1 MGRLSGRT
9 ALIVGASRGFG
20 RAIALGYARE
30 GANVIGVSRDPR
42 ALDALA
48 QEIAPLGVEVVTRA
62 FDATAPG
69 AYPDLVEW
77 LTAGGHGY
85 DVVVHTP
92 GGGLHALAVS
102 DQRVRAQLMEG
113 QGQVPFWE
121 IEDEDMDRVLALGV
135 KSAINC
141 CKYLA
146 PALIRQG
153 RGSLVVMGS
162 ASGIPGQAVNADA
175 AYCAEK
181 GAVISY
187 VLVISRELKPYGVAA
202 NVLLPGLTR
211 TTITAGYPHWEAHP
225 TILSPEAA
233 VPAAIFLAEQT
244 ADGVTGQIFNAR
256 DYLVQTQN
264 SQAGAK

>member
-1 MGRLSGRT
+1 
-9 ALIVGASRGFG
+9 
-20 RAIALGYARE
+20 
-30 GANVIGVSRDPR
+30 
-42 ALDALA
+42 
-48 QEIAPLGVEVVTRA
+48 VTHA
-62 FDATAPG
+62 FDATAPR
-69 AYPDLVEW
+69 AYPDLAEW
-77 LTAGGHGY
+77 LVADGHPY
-85 DVVVHTP
+85 DILVHTP

-102 DQRVRAQLMEG
+102 DQRLRAQLMAG
-113 QGQVPFWE
+113 QGHVPFWE
-121 IEDEDMDRVLALGV
+121 IADDVMDRVLALGV

-187 VLVISRELKPYGVAA
+187 VLVISRELQPHGVAA

-233 VPAAIFLAEQT
+233 VPAAVFLAEQT
-244 ADGVTGQIFNAR
+244 ADGVTGQIFSAR
-256 DYLVQTQN
+256 EYLARTQT
-264 SQAGAK
+264 G